1 VGERGFPSPTS
12 YFLEIKGDFIMAKV
26 KVTSTTVG
34 EVSVFDPSIPFRAS
48 WPAKGSTRPIEEE
61 TLEQLIYF
69 PGFKRMIDSGVLYI
83 EDMDVKKRLGIEPED
98 ATEPVNVIVLSD
110 QEKNKYLK
118 MYSVD
123 KFKEEIK
130 KLSHEQL
137 IDLADY
143 AIENKIADFDKSE
156 VLEKACGKNIVK
168 GIQLARQNKEV

>member
-1 VGERGFPSPTS
+1 
-12 YFLEIKGDFIMAKV
+12 MAKI
-26 KVTSTTVG
+26 KITSTTVG
-34 EVSVFDPSIPFRAS
+34 EVSVFQPSIPFRMS
-48 WPAKGSTRPIEEE
+48 WPAKGSTRAVEEE
-61 TLEQLIYF
+61 ILEQLLYT

-118 MYSVD
+118 MYSAD

-137 IDLADY
+137 IDLADF

-156 VLEKACGKNIVK
+156 ILEKACGKNIVK
-168 GIQLARQNKEV
+168 GIQLARQNKEA

>member
-1 VGERGFPSPTS
+1 
-12 YFLEIKGDFIMAKV
+12 MAKV

-83 EDMDVKKRLGIEPED
+83 EDMEVKKRLGIEPED

-118 MYSVD
+118 MYSAD

-156 VLEKACGKNIVK
+156 ILEKACGKNIVK
-168 GIQLARQNKEV
+168 GIQLARQNKEA

>member
-1 VGERGFPSPTS
+1 
-12 YFLEIKGDFIMAKV
+12 MAKI
-26 KVTSTTVG
+26 KITSTTVG
-34 EVSVFDPSIPFRAS
+34 EVSVFQPSIPFRMS
-48 WPAKGSTRPIEEE
+48 WPAKGSTRAVEEE
-61 TLEQLIYF
+61 ILEQLLYT

-118 MYSVD
+118 MYSAD

-137 IDLADY
+137 IDLADF
-143 AIENKIADFDKSE
+143 AIENKIAD
-156 VLEKACGKNIVK
+156 LIRVK
-168 GIQLARQNKEV
+168 FLRRLVVKIL

>member
-1 VGERGFPSPTS
+1 
-12 YFLEIKGDFIMAKV
+12 
-26 KVTSTTVG
+26 
-34 EVSVFDPSIPFRAS
+34 
-48 WPAKGSTRPIEEE
+48 
-61 TLEQLIYF
+61 
-69 PGFKRMIDSGVLYI
+69 
-83 EDMDVKKRLGIEPED
+83 MDAKKRLGIEPED

-118 MYSVD
+118 MYSAD

-143 AIENKIADFDKSE
+143 AIDNKIADFDKSE
-156 VLEKACGKNIVK
+156 ILEKACGKNIVK

>member
-1 VGERGFPSPTS
+1 
-12 YFLEIKGDFIMAKV
+12 MAKI
-26 KVTSTTVG
+26 KITSTTVG
-34 EVSVFDPSIPFRAS
+34 EVSVFQPSIPFRMS
-48 WPAKGSTRPIEEE
+48 WPAKGSTRAVEEE
-61 TLEQLIYF
+61 ILEQLLYT

-83 EDMDVKKRLGIEPED
+83 EDMDAKKKLGIEPED

-118 MYSVD
+118 MYSAD

-137 IDLADY
+137 IDLADF

-156 VLEKACGKNIVK
+156 ILEKACGKNIIK
-168 GIQLARQNKEV
+168 GIQLARQNKEA

>member
-1 VGERGFPSPTS
+1 
-12 YFLEIKGDFIMAKV
+12 MAKI
-26 KVTSTTVG
+26 KITSTTIG
-34 EVSVFDPSIPFRAS
+34 DVSVFQPSIPFRMS
-48 WPAKGSTRPIEEE
+48 WPAKGSTRAVDEEI
-61 TLEQLIYF
+61 LEQLLYT
-69 PGFKRMIDSGVLYI
+69 PGFKRMIDAGVLYI
-83 EDMDVKKRLGIEPED
+83 EDMEVKKRLGIEPED

-110 QEKNKYLK
+110 IEKNKYLK

-168 GIQLARQNKEV
+168 GIQLARQNKEA